1 MARDKNLEELK
12 DTVRKQ
18 EFREETQEVKQQ
30 TRFPDERREQNDLD
44 NEDQQNK

>member
-12 DTVRKQ
+12 DSVRKQ
-18 EFREETQEVKQQ
+18 EFREEIQEVKEQ

-44 NEDQQNK
+44 DDKQEK